1 MSEQTQH
8 QAALAEAMAPWFDAW
23 APAELGKHTKVVT
36 TQELHDM
43 VYRFHPMEFAVDDLV
58 QLLRRRG
65 FSHALI
71 AGEFRWLLR
80 PAA

>member
-8 QAALAEAMAPWFDAW
+8 QAALALAMAPWFDAW
-23 APAELGKHTKVVT
+23 APAELGEHTKVVT
-36 TQELHDM
+36 TEEILGM
-43 VYRFHPMEFAVDDLV
+43 VYRFHPLGFSVDDLV
-58 QLLRRRG
+58 RLLRRRG